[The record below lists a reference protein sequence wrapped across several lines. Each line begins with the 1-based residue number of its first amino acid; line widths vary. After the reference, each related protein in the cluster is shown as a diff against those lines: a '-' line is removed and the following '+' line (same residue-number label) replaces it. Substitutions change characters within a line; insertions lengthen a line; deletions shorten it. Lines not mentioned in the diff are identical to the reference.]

1 MIGWYIN
8 VVEGRVPSKFPQLG
22 LSKWG
27 MVSILSSSFSSFFL
41 LLENWSE

>member
-27 MVSILSSSFSSFFL
+27 GGVVSFLCSSFFL
-41 LLENWSE
+41 LLGNWSE

>member
-27 MVSILSSSFSSFFL
+27 GGVVSFLSSSFFL
-41 LLENWSE
+41 LLGNWSE